1 MASHWKVYCADVIL
15 LYSIHVHSNIA
26 AYLLYSWSF
35 GIVVWEIFTFGKFDN
50 DVQ

>member
-15 LYSIHVHSNIA
+15 LVYMYTQILLLI
-26 AYLLYSWSF
+26 LLYSWSF
-35 GIVVWEIFTFGKFDN
+35 GVVVWEIFTFGKLDN